1 MKILTF
7 GEIMLRLQPFGY
19 KRFMQAEAYEA
30 VYGGGEANVA
40 VSLAQLGADAA
51 FITRLP
57 ENAIADKCVKELRGW
72 GVDTSRIL
80 RGGGR
85 MGIYFCEKGAGVR
98 ASNVIYDRAHSAISE
113 ITPQDIDCSRLL
125 GGAGWLHFTGI
136 TPALGENVAA
146 ATLKMV
152 KAAKERGMIVSCDL
166 NYRAKLWSREQAG
179 KVMRELLKYVDVLIS
194 NEEDCK
200 DVLGL
205 TAEGSDIT
213 GGHLSAEAYG
223 KLGGRVMAMFPNIK
237 YAAFTLR
244 ESISA
249 SQNNWSAVLVTDKKV
264 YRSKKY
270 HLDIVDRVGGG
281 DSFGAGLIYAL
292 SSGEDGQYAVDFAVA
307 ASAIKHTVEGDFN
320 VLSAGEVKKLMGGD
334 ASGRVQR

>member
-1 MKILTF
+1 MKIITF

-19 KRFMQAEAYEA
+19 KRIMQAEAYEA
-30 VYGGGEANVA
+30 VYGGGEANVS
-40 VSLAQLGADAA
+40 VSLAQLGADTA
-51 FITRLP
+51 FFTRLP

-80 RGGGR
+80 RGGSR
-85 MGIYFCEKGAGVR
+85 MGIYFCEKGEGVR

-113 ITPQDIDCSRLL
+113 ITENDIDCDKVLD
-125 GGAGWLHFTGI
+125 GAGWLHFTGI
-136 TPALGENVAA
+136 TPALGENVAQA
-146 ATLKMV
+146 ALKLV
-152 KAAKERGMIVSCDL
+152 KAAKAAGVTVSCDL
-166 NYRAKLWSREQAG
+166 NYRAKLWSREQA
-179 KVMRELLKYVDVLIS
+179 KSTMSKLLEYVDVLIS

-213 GGHLSAEAYG
+213 GGHLSAQAYG
-223 KLGGRVMAMFPNIK
+223 RLGGKVMEMFPNIK
-237 YAAFTLR
+237 YVAFTLR

-249 SQNNWSAVLVTDKKV
+249 SVNNWSAVLVSKDKV
-264 YRSKKY
+264 FESKKY
-270 HLDIVDRVGGG
+270 RLEIVDRVGGG

-292 SSGEDGQYAVDFAVA
+292 SSGRSGQEAIEFAVA
-307 ASAIKHTVEGDFN
+307 ASALKHTVEGDFN
-320 VLSAGEVKKLMGGD
+320 VASLKEIEKLMGGD

>member
-1 MKILTF
+1 MKIFTF

-19 KRFMQAEAYEA
+19 KRIMQAEAYEA
-30 VYGGGEANVA
+30 VYGGGEANVS
-40 VSLAQLGADAA
+40 VSLAQLGADTA
-51 FITRLP
+51 FFTRLP
-57 ENAIADKCVKELRGW
+57 QNLIADKCIKELRGW

-80 RGGGR
+80 RGGAR

-113 ITPQDIDCSRLL
+113 ITPDMIDTDKVLD
-125 GGAGWLHFTGI
+125 GAGWLHFTGI
-136 TPALGENVAA
+136 TPALGENAA
-146 ATLKMV
+146 SATLKLV
-152 KAAKERGMIVSCDL
+152 KAAKEKGLTVSCDL

-179 KVMRELLKYVDVLIS
+179 RVMRELLKYVDVLIS

-205 TAEGSDIT
+205 SAEGSDIT
-213 GGHLSAEAYG
+213 GGKLNAAAYG
-223 KLGGRVMAMFPNIK
+223 DLGGKVMGLFPNIK
-237 YAAFTLR
+237 YVAFTLR

-249 SQNNWSAVLVTDKKV
+249 SENNWSAVLVDKEGV
-264 YRSKKY
+264 HQSKKY
-270 HLDIVDRVGGG
+270 HLTIVDRVGGG
-281 DSFGAGLIYAL
+281 DSFGAGLIFAL
-292 SSGEDGQYAVDFAVA
+292 SSGRGAQEAVELAVA

-320 VLSAGEVKKLMGGD
+320 VLSLKEVEKLMGGD